1 MRCAMFR
8 GGKGILLTVAI
19 ALVLFAGAVFHAV
32 HRGPKPRG
40 FSGLQFAPLTPAAAS
55 RTPLLERGGA
65 QVAAVVENSPADK
78 AKIQAGAVVAAIDGT
93 AITSARQASDLV
105 RAHTAGER
113 VSLTLYD
120 TGEVHPQT
128 VTLVFEA
135 APPLGKKFSVHPP
148 RTLAKEFF
156 NPPFPAAN
164 ASWSKRI
171 LRGATIKPLALS
183 GLGAG
188 QCNAFVPYGWR
199 VAAHAPDNSLFHVMA
214 GESFAHAI
222 YKSGN
227 LNGAAPEDFVRD
239 FLQTT
244 FGAPVVMTPPQ
255 ARPFGFVMRD
265 FGNRKGGAGF
275 VLYRVTDGRI
285 ALWIAAV
292 PGGDAGWAK
301 PLVGAVAL
309 SMRCASPDAP
319 GPVPRDP
326 QLPDTG
332 ISLRCIQ
339 GQCGETDF
347 AATYLTVLRFGY
359 VHNIKGDMFLV
370 RPRRDYW
377 QSGAE
382 GPGFYHQIGGENEKL
397 LPGRIN

>member
-1 MRCAMFR
+1 MFG
-8 GGKGILLTVAI
+8 GGKALVLTVAI

-65 QVAAVVENSPADK
+65 QVAAVVDGSPADK
-78 AKIQAGAVVAAIDGT
+78 AKIQPGAVIAAIDGT
-93 AITSARQASDLV
+93 AVTSARQASDMV
-105 RAHTAGER
+105 RAHRPGER
-113 VSLTLYD
+113 VRLTLYD
-120 TGEVHPQT
+120 ITQGEVRPQT
-128 VTLVFEA
+128 VSLVFDA
-135 APPLGKKFSVHPP
+135 APPVGKKFSVHPP
-148 RTLAKEFF
+148 RTLAKEYFY
-156 NPPFPAAN
+156 PPVAAAN
-164 ASWSKRI
+164 ASWSRRI
-171 LRGATIKPLALS
+171 LRGPTIKPLALS

-214 GESFAHAI
+214 DESFAHAV

-227 LNGAAPEDFVRD
+227 LNGAAAEDFVRD
-239 FLQTT
+239 FLQVT
-244 FGAPVVMTPPQ
+244 FGSPVVMTPPQ
-255 ARPFGFVMRD
+255 ARSFGFVARD

-275 VLYRVTDGRI
+275 VLYRVIDGRI

-309 SMRCASPDAP
+309 SMRCASPGAP
-319 GPVPRDP
+319 APLPRDP
-326 QLPDTG
+326 QLPDTA
-332 ISLRCIQ
+332 IALRCLQ
-339 GQCGETDF
+339 GECGETDF